1 MKLSGGNE
9 EAKPPLAE
17 EQRDLRVSDDGEV
30 VVAASPV
37 GSGDDESDAYVASAV
52 SQWMPTA
59 VSAAVARD
67 LLPRFLCST
76 WWAHLDDGESASSKA
91 TARPVAPAAFRVHVT
106 RMRSSFPECSEAPYT
121 AVVAACSLRSSAPPH
136 PESPAAAAAAAAAMP
151 TELSPKHDSSCVASG
166 FGFSSGEI
174 SCCLLLL
181 LQ

>member
-1 MKLSGGNE
+1 MVLELEATVICVDDSEWMRNGDYPPTRLQAQEDAANLVVGTKMATAITDAGAGISFGFDGFWRYIRSFFASVVATLAGAAHELE

-52 SQWMPTA
+52 SQWTPTA
-59 VSAAVARD
+59 VPAAVARD

-91 TARPVAPAAFRVHVT
+91 TARPI
-106 RMRSSFPECSEAPYT
+106 
-121 AVVAACSLRSSAPPH
+121 
-136 PESPAAAAAAAAAMP
+136 
-151 TELSPKHDSSCVASG
+151 D
-166 FGFSSGEI
+166 
-174 SCCLLLL
+174 
-181 LQ
+181 

>member
-17 EQRDLRVSDDGEV
+17 EQRDLGVSDDGKV
-30 VVAASPV
+30 VDAASPM
-37 GSGDDESDAYVASAV
+37 GSGDYESDAYVASAV
-52 SQWMPTA
+52 SHRA
-59 VSAAVARD
+59 SGGGED
-67 LLPRFLCST
+67 LLPRFLCSI

-91 TARPVAPAAFRVHVT
+91 TARPVAPAAFCVHVT
-106 RMRSSFPECSEAPYT
+106 RMRSSFPKCSEAPYT
-121 AVVAACSLRSSAPPH
+121 AVVAACSLRSRAPPR
-136 PESPAAAAAAAAAMP
+136 PESLAAAAAMP
-151 TELSPKHDSSCVASG
+151 TELSPKHNDSRVASG

>member
-1 MKLSGGNE
+1 MQE

-30 VVAASPV
+30 VVTASPV

-52 SQWMPTA
+52 SQWTPTA
-59 VSAAVARD
+59 VPAAVARD

-121 AVVAACSLRSSAPPH
+121 AVVAAYSLRSSAPPH
-136 PESPAAAAAAAAAMP
+136 PESPAAAAAAMP
-151 TELSPKHDSSCVASG
+151 TELSPKHDGSCVASG